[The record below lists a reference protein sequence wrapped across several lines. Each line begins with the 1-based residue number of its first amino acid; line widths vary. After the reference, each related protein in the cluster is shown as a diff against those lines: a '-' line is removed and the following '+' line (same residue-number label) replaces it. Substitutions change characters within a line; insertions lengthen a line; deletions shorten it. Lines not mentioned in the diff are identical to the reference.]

1 VTNDQIHSL
10 LAAIPVFYFG
20 YPFVAA
26 WYWMAGGILFS
37 RMRERMLP
45 PLDRPPDLE
54 HWPPI
59 SILVPCHNEVANAE
73 ETFAAANAVD
83 YPDFEVIAVN
93 DGSSDDTG
101 AVLEAIAANNPRM
114 RVVHLVQ
121 NQGKATALIAG
132 ALLAKNEILVGI
144 DGDALLDPHCLR
156 WIARSFRHANVGALT
171 GNPRIRNRTTLL
183 GHLQVGE
190 YSCTVGLIKRT
201 QATYGRLFT
210 ISGVMCAFRKRAL
223 ADAGWWSPRTLTED
237 VDVTWRI
244 QMAGWRVT
252 YEPNAVCWI
261 LMPETLR
268 GLWRQRLRWAQGG
281 AQMMIDFF
289 RPVMRG
295 RTPGLVLTY
304 VNFVVSVLWAYAIV
318 IGIAF
323 GLLRATGIVEL
334 PLVPALNLIP
344 EWWGVILS
352 LTYLMQAMVSHMLER
367 RYESGTLQSMFW
379 VIWYPLAYWLIS
391 AMTTVVGLPL
401 ALMPRRERTTWVSPD
416 RGRR

>member
-1 VTNDQIHSL
+1 
-10 LAAIPVFYFG
+10 
-20 YPFVAA
+20 
-26 WYWMAGGILFS
+26 M
-37 RMRERMLP
+37 
-45 PLDRPPDLE
+45 
-54 HWPPI
+54 
-59 SILVPCHNEVANAE
+59 
-73 ETFAAANAVD
+73 D

-93 DGSSDDTG
+93 DGSRDDTG
-101 AVLEAIAANNPRM
+101 AVLEAIAAKNPRM

-132 ALLAKNEILVGI
+132 ALLAKSEILVGI

-201 QATYGRLFT
+201 QATYGQLFT

-289 RPVMRG
+289 WPVLRG
-295 RTPGLVLTY
+295 RAPGLVPTY
-304 VNFVVSVLWAYAIV
+304 INFVVSVLWAYAIV
-318 IGIAF
+318 TGIVF

-344 EWWGVILS
+344 EWWGVILV

-367 RYESGTLQSMFW
+367 RYESGMLQSMLW
-379 VIWYPLAYWLIS
+379 VIWYPLANWLIS

-416 RGRR
+416 RGLR